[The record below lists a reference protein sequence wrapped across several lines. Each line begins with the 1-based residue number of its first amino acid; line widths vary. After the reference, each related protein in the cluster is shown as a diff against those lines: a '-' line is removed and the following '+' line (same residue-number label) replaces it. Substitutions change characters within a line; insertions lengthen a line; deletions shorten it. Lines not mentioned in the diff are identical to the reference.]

1 MKLIDYIK
9 INEDIAIKNGLEK
22 EAIKILL
29 IEAIYKTYSNL
40 IMDYNNEIPSH
51 YFNIVDPLI
60 KEYLEKKK
68 PVQYILGYAYFYG
81 LKLNVNNNVLI
92 PRPETEMVVE
102 NAIKK
107 IKENNYQTVLDI
119 GTGSG
124 AIALAIKKNSGT
136 IVSACD
142 ISNEALEVAKENAKL
157 LDLDINFICSDV
169 FSNVL
174 GKFDLIVSNPPYIGY
189 DETDDVSEIVYNNE
203 PHLALFSEDN
213 GLYYYKKIISNLD
226 KYLNKQG
233 TCIFEVGYN
242 QGNKLIEYVN
252 NNYPN
257 YKIEVLKDYNNL
269 DRVVIIY

>member
-9 INEDIAIKNGLEK
+9 INEDEAIKNGLEK

-29 IEAIYKTYSNL
+29 IESCYKTYSNL
-40 IMDYNNEIPSH
+40 IMDYDNEISSH
-51 YFNIVDPLI
+51 YFNIVNPLI
-60 KEYLEKKK
+60 KEYLEDKK

-102 NAIKK
+102 KAINK
-107 IKENNYQTVLDI
+107 IKENNYKTVLDI

-124 AIALAIKKNSGT
+124 AIAIAIKNNSNCHVT
-136 IVSACD
+136 ASD
-142 ISNEALEVAKENAKL
+142 ISDKALDVAKTNAMNLK
-157 LDLDINFICSDV
+157 LDIDFVNSDI
-169 FSNVL
+169 FSNIT

-213 GLYYYKKIISNLD
+213 GLYYYKKIINNLD
-226 KYLNKQG
+226 KFLNKNG

-242 QGNKLIEYVN
+242 QGSKLQKYLKD
-252 NNYPN
+252 NYPN
-257 YKIEVLKDYNNL
+257 YQIEVLKDYNNL
-269 DRVVIIY
+269 ERVVIIY